1 MTPPAVKIVKMPLE
15 DARRNSDCV
24 VGNPKRLLDIVDL
37 DVLRGILAKSLSN
50 DAYVRSALYYAFTGR
65 GKVRRLGEGSNTL
78 LLLPHP
84 NSPRSL
90 LVFFPFARD
99 GHTFCKQVVSLEKHS
114 KFLMRFD
121 RIFLARIPQTIVE
134 SAFRERGELTF
145 GAAKL
150 QKIHEEKLDWAYP
163 SYDVSL
169 EALANQEGSAL
180 RIYRKKVRKFDNRDV
195 EILPLGEMHP
205 EAVKNAILHVSRRWI
220 WTKSGRLA
228 SHPERRL
235 LLNEMLSPYR
245 GLASLSGLETLEVD
259 GFVLKRG
266 NENLAFSF
274 WEKPRTQDE
283 AVACM
288 AALPSSYE
296 KGLSEFLYYRIAQTL
311 CSQGYKTMCIGG
323 SETAELDRFKRKLA
337 PIHPYHQLN
346 TLELDLKSP
355 ASRQAASSR

>member
-1 MTPPAVKIVKMPLE
+1 MFPGNAW
-15 DARRNSDCV
+15 RNDDCV
-24 VGNPKRLLDIVDL
+24 ACQPKRLLDIVSFDE
-37 DVLRGILAKSLSN
+37 LRVILARSMSK
-50 DAYVRSALYYAFTGR
+50 DAYLSSELYYAFTGR
-65 GKVRRLGEGSNTL
+65 GKVRRLGVGDNTL

-84 NSPRSL
+84 NSMRSL

-99 GHTFCKQVVSLEKHS
+99 GRTFCKQVVFLGKHS
-114 KFLMRFD
+114 KFLTRFD
-121 RIFLARIPQTIVE
+121 RILLARVTQNIVE
-134 SAFRERGELTF
+134 SVFRERGELTL
-145 GAAKL
+145 GSATLRKV
-150 QKIHEEKLDWAYP
+150 HEEKLDWAYP

-169 EALANQEGSAL
+169 EALANPQGSAL
-180 RIYRKKVRKFDNRDV
+180 CTYRKKVRKFDSRDV
-195 EILPLGEMHP
+195 QTLHFGAMHP
-205 EAVKNAILHVSRRWI
+205 EAIKNAILHVSRRWI

-235 LLNEMLSPYR
+235 LLQEMLSPYR
-245 GLASLSGLETLEVD
+245 GLASLSSLETLEVD

-266 NENLAFSF
+266 DENLAFSF

-288 AALPSSYE
+288 AALPSSHE

-346 TLELDLKSP
+346 TLELDF
-355 ASRQAASSR
+355 